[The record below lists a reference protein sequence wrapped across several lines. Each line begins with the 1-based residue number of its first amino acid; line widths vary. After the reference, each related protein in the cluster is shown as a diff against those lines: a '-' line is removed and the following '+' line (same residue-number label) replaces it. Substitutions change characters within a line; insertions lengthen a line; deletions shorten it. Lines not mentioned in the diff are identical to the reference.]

1 VSSVFFF
8 FHSSII
14 PLFLLSGYNVSM
26 PEPESP
32 ISLTSVHLFADLCEE
47 MLRQGKRVRFHA
59 PGRSMYPTIKENEV
73 ITVEPIEP
81 SSITVGDIILYRQDR
96 SVVAH
101 RVVRT
106 TPIETETPPPCMIE
120 SHHSSLVTRHSF
132 LLRDDTWGKEDVPVT
147 GEQILGK
154 VVSVERNG
162 RESDPYGRK
171 VRLRLLIHTVGSRLK
186 RLF

>member
-1 VSSVFFF
+1 
-8 FHSSII
+8 
-14 PLFLLSGYNVSM
+14 LRDRLLAGYNSPM
-26 PEPESP
+26 NESGSLSP
-32 ISLTSVHLFADLCEE
+32 VSLTSVHLFADFCEE
-47 MLRQGKRVRFHA
+47 LLRQGKSVRFHA

-81 SSITVGDIILYRQDR
+81 SLINVGDIILYRQER

-101 RVVRT
+101 RVVRLIRSD
-106 TPIETETPPPCMIE
+106 PPPPC
-120 SHHSSLVTRHSF
+120 SLDAEHPSNNTRPSF
-132 LLRDDTWGKEDVPVT
+132 FFSDDTWGNDDVPVA

-162 RESDPYGRK
+162 RSVNPYSRK
-171 VRLRLLIHTVGSRLK
+171 ARVRLLIHSVGSRLR